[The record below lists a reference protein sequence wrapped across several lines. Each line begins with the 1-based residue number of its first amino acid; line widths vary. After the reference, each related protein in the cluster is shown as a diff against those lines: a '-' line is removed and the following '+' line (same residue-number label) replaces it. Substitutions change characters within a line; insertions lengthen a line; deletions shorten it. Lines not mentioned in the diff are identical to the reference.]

1 MRWFEITLVTFTL
14 VTAVFWALDKF
25 VLRKRRAE
33 AGLLAEEHVPWYI
46 DYSNAFFPVLLA
58 ILILRSFIAEPF
70 RIPTGSMIPTLK
82 IGDFILVNKFAYGL
96 RLPVT
101 NSKIVSIGEPERG
114 DVAVFRYPGMGKD
127 DPDAGIDF
135 VKRVIGMPGD
145 HVVYQRGVLTING
158 KPLAYKARGP
168 VEIRSGDDGI
178 ALPGMLIE
186 ETVGKRPHLVQNYLQ
201 SLEQGGMGD
210 GEFQVPPGHYLV
222 MGDNRDNSLDGR
234 FWGMLPE
241 KNLRGKAF
249 LVWMNWNKGVDF
261 SRIGERIP

>member
-1 MRWFEITLVTFTL
+1 MRWFEIALVTLTL
-14 VTAVFWALDKF
+14 VTAVFWLLDRF

-33 AGLLAEEHVPWYI
+33 AGLLGEEDVPWYV

-101 NSKIVSIGEPERG
+101 NSKVVPIGLPERG
-114 DVAVFRYPGMGKD
+114 DVVVFRYPGMGQD

-135 VKRVIGMPGD
+135 VKRVVGMPGD
-145 HVVYQRGVLTING
+145 RVAYHRGVLTING
-158 KPLAYKARGP
+158 EPVQYRVEGP
-168 VEIRSGDDGI
+168 VDIRSGDIGI
-178 ALPGMLIE
+178 ALPGMLANE
-186 ETVGKRPHLVQNYLQ
+186 KLGEHEHQVQNFVQ
-201 SLEQGGMGD
+201 SLEAGGMGD
-210 GEFQVPPGHYLV
+210 GEFDVPAGHYLV

-241 KNLRGKAF
+241 ENLRGKAF
-249 LVWMNWNKGVDF
+249 LVWMNWNRGIDF

>member
-1 MRWFEITLVTFTL
+1 MRWFEIALVSLTLI
-14 VTAVFWALDKF
+14 TAVFWAMDKF
-25 VLRKRRAE
+25 VWKKRRAE
-33 AGLLAEEHVPWYI
+33 AGLLEQDHLPWYV

-96 RLPVT
+96 RLPIT
-101 NSKIVSIGEPERG
+101 NTKIVSINLPERG
-114 DVAVFRYPGMGKD
+114 DVVVFKYPGMSKD

-135 VKRVIGMPGD
+135 VKRVVGMPGD
-145 HVVYQRGVLTING
+145 HVIYQRGALTING
-158 KPLAYKARGP
+158 KPVIYKAQGP
-168 VEIRSGDDGI
+168 VEVRSGDDGI
-178 ALPGMLIE
+178 PLPGVLAE
-186 ETVGKRPHLVQNYLQ
+186 EKLGEHPHQVQNFVQ
-201 SLEQGGMGD
+201 SIEMGGMGD
-210 GEFQVPPGHYLV
+210 GEFEVPAGHYLV

-249 LVWMNWNKGVDF
+249 LVWMNFSDL
-261 SRIGERIP
+261 SRIGEKIP